1 MPCHHLDWF
10 LFSSECYLFLKVLS
24 TRVCTWVT
32 EGYWPLCQQFP
43 LSFPYSFLCR
53 AGEECNLNKCLYNP
67 QWKWQ
72 NFHCVLGHLRF
83 VTSKGSTFK
92 TESCVL
98 LNIKFC
104 GCFALFCIVFALLCI
119 LPYISEIWGAAFHL
133 LEAFYVIKAYRLYL
147 CLNVDLH
154 YISDTSEVESKNGRG
169 WWQGCWRS

>member
-1 MPCHHLDWF
+1 M
-10 LFSSECYLFLKVLS
+10 
-24 TRVCTWVT
+24 
-32 EGYWPLCQQFP
+32 
-43 LSFPYSFLCR
+43 
-53 AGEECNLNKCLYNP
+53 
-67 QWKWQ
+67 
-72 NFHCVLGHLRF
+72 LGHLRF

-147 CLNVDLH
+147 CLNVDVH
-154 YISDTSEVESKNGRG
+154 CISDTNEVESKNGRG
-169 WWQGCWRS
+169 